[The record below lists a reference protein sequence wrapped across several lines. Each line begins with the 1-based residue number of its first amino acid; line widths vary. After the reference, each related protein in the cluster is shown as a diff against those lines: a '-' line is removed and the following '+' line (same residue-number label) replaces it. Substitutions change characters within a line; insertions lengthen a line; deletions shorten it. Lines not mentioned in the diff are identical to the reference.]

1 MLLVAFLVLGGVVGF
16 AAGLLG
22 IGGGMALAPILAL
35 LFAHQ
40 HMPAEV
46 SVHAAIATSMATI
59 LFTSVSSLMAH
70 QAKGNVIWPIVF
82 TMAPG
87 LIAGGLLVGG
97 GLFALI
103 DAGWLAL
110 FFAIFVAYNAV
121 RMLTRK
127 PPVAGTGAL
136 PGPVGLFAVGAGIGG
151 LSGMVGAGGAF
162 LSVPFMVKK
171 HVPIHRAIGTSAAL
185 GFPIA
190 LASCVGYIYSGWGL
204 ATTFPHMVGYIY
216 WPALLAIVCTSM
228 LTAPMGARLSS
239 RLPVATIKKIFAFI
253 LFLLAASM
261 AWEAAKAFGLIAR

>member
-40 HMPAEV
+40 QMPAEV
-46 SVHAAIATSMATI
+46 NVHAAIATSMATI

-70 QAKGNVIWPIVF
+70 QAKGNVIWLIVY

-103 DAGWLAL
+103 DTGWLAL
-110 FFAIFVAYNAV
+110 FFAIFVAYNAI

-136 PGPVGLFAVGAGIGG
+136 PGPVGLFGVGLGIGG

-204 ATTFPHMVGYIY
+204 ATAFPHMVGYIY

-228 LTAPMGARLSS
+228 ATAPLGARMSS
-239 RLPVATIKKIFAFI
+239 RLPVATIKRIFAFI
-253 LFLLAASM
+253 LFVLAASM
-261 AWEAAKAFGLIAR
+261 AWEAAKAFGFIAR